1 MSKTLFTSGKLRFE
15 QVRGVG
21 TIETDFLPNKRV
33 YTLIG
38 ENGVGKTKF
47 LECLFTLLILTHE
60 EIHKRFRSSIT
71 NAPFKSVHINS
82 LQETLDINQMNEQ
95 GESQHSPRTSPSKLL
110 GTTLKLPLVYI
121 PAQNRGN
128 FQTDPNSMYRMG
140 NRLGNRKER
149 LDTYFMRMFNFLR
162 REDKD
167 LRDLDSYT
175 TNIREWI
182 IQRAQSANPYQV
194 KEDNREIEIVALLKL
209 LNQIDKSIDANFLEI
224 SGDDR
229 VSIKISNQKR
239 ELSEL
244 SSGYTSIL
252 KIIQTIMAGYGY
264 FTNEVQIANVRG
276 IVLIDEIESHLH
288 NEWQVK
294 IIPLLKR
301 LFPNT
306 TFFITTHSSLV
317 ISQLE
322 DGEAYRLQREADGV
336 VYGKAIAHPSN
347 ASFIDLLNEAFNV
360 DLNKLKIE
368 RARGQSESQKAAK
381 QALLKLVQQELAK
394 GADK

>member
-38 ENGVGKTKF
+38 TNGVGKTKF
-47 LECLFTLLILTHE
+47 LECLFVLLFLANE
-60 EIHKRFRSSIT
+60 EIQNQPYAINANHIPFNLVKISS
-71 NAPFKSVHINS
+71 
-82 LQETLDINQMNEQ
+82 LDKILNINQ
-95 GESQHSPRTSPSKLL
+95 L
-110 GTTLKLPLVYI
+110 GTNISLSVVDKILDQKFNLPLVYI
-121 PAQNRGN
+121 TAQNRSNLKKHSN
-128 FQTDPNSMYRMG
+128 FIS
-140 NRLGNRKER
+140 RLGNRKDR
-149 LDTYFMRMFNFLR
+149 ASKYFKKIFDVLGYNNQ
-162 REDKD
+162 D
-167 LRDLDSYT
+167 LRDLNSDI
-175 TNIREWI
+175 NIQEWI
-182 IQRAQSANPYQV
+182 IQRAQSSNRYQS
-194 KEDNREIEIVALLKL
+194 KEDNREIEITTLLKL
-209 LNQIDKSIDANFLEI
+209 LNQIDERIDADYLEI
-224 SGDDR
+224 SGDNR
-229 VSIKISNQKR
+229 VFIKIENQKR

-244 SSGYTSIL
+244 SSGFTSIF
-252 KIIQTIMAGYGY
+252 KIIQTIIADYSY

-294 IIPLLKR
+294 IIPLLKQ

-322 DGEAYRLQREADGV
+322 DGEAYRLQRETDGV

-347 ASFIDLLNEAFNV
+347 ASIIDLLNEAFNV

-368 RARGQSESQKAAK
+368 RAQGQSESQKAAK

-394 GADK
+394 GAEK

>member
-38 ENGVGKTKF
+38 TNGVGKTKF
-47 LECLFTLLILTHE
+47 LECLFVLLFLANE
-60 EIHKRFRSSIT
+60 EIQNQPYAINLNHIPFNLVKISS
-71 NAPFKSVHINS
+71 
-82 LQETLDINQMNEQ
+82 LDKILNINQ
-95 GESQHSPRTSPSKLL
+95 L
-110 GTTLKLPLVYI
+110 GTNISLSVVDKILDQKFNLPLVYI
-121 PAQNRGN
+121 TAQNRSN
-128 FQTDPNSMYRMG
+128 LKKHSDFIS
-140 NRLGNRKER
+140 RLGNRKDR
-149 LDTYFMRMFNFLR
+149 ASKYFEKIFGVLWYDNQ
-162 REDKD
+162 D
-167 LRDLDSYT
+167 LRDLNSDI
-175 TNIREWI
+175 NIQEWI
-182 IQRAQSANPYQV
+182 IQRAQSSNPYQS
-194 KEDNREIEIVALLKL
+194 KEDNREIEITTLLKL
-209 LNQIDKSIDANFLEI
+209 LNQIDERIDADYLEI
-224 SGDDR
+224 SGDNR
-229 VSIKISNQKR
+229 VFIKIENQKR

-244 SSGYTSIL
+244 SSGFTSIF
-252 KIIQTIMAGYGY
+252 KIIQTIIAGYSY

-294 IIPLLKR
+294 IIPLLKQ

-322 DGEAYRLQREADGV
+322 DGEAYRLQRETDGV

-347 ASFIDLLNEAFNV
+347 ASIIDLLNEAFNV

-368 RARGQSESQKAAK
+368 RAQGQSESQKSAK

-394 GADK
+394 GAEK

>member
-38 ENGVGKTKF
+38 TNGVGKTKF
-47 LECLFTLLILTHE
+47 LECLFVLLFLANE
-60 EIHKRFRSSIT
+60 EIQNQPYAINVNHIPFNLVKISS
-71 NAPFKSVHINS
+71 
-82 LQETLDINQMNEQ
+82 LDKILNINQ
-95 GESQHSPRTSPSKLL
+95 L
-110 GTTLKLPLVYI
+110 GTNISLSGVDKILDQKFNLPLVYI
-121 PAQNRGN
+121 TAQNRSN
-128 FQTDPNSMYRMG
+128 LKKHSDFIS
-140 NRLGNRKER
+140 RLGNRKDR
-149 LDTYFMRMFNFLR
+149 ASKYFEKIFGVLWYDNQ
-162 REDKD
+162 D
-167 LRDLDSYT
+167 LRDLNSDI
-175 TNIREWI
+175 NIQEWI
-182 IQRAQSANPYQV
+182 IQRAQSSNPYQS
-194 KEDNREIEIVALLKL
+194 KEDNREIEITTLLKL
-209 LNQIDKSIDANFLEI
+209 LNQIDERIDANFLEI
-224 SGDDR
+224 SGDNR
-229 VSIKISNQKR
+229 VFIKIENQKR

-244 SSGYTSIL
+244 SSGFTSIF
-252 KIIQTIMAGYGY
+252 KIIQTIIAGYSY

-294 IIPLLKR
+294 IIPLLKQ

-322 DGEAYRLQREADGV
+322 DGEAYRLQRETDGV

-368 RARGQSESQKAAK
+368 RAQGQSESQKAAK
-381 QALLKLVQQELAK
+381 QALLELVQQELAK
-394 GADK
+394 GEEK

>member
-38 ENGVGKTKF
+38 TNGVGKTKF
-47 LECLFTLLILTHE
+47 LECLFVLLFLANE
-60 EIHKRFRSSIT
+60 EIQNQPYAINVNHIPFNLVKISS
-71 NAPFKSVHINS
+71 
-82 LQETLDINQMNEQ
+82 LDKILNINQ
-95 GESQHSPRTSPSKLL
+95 L
-110 GTTLKLPLVYI
+110 GTNISLSGVDKILDQKFNLPLVYI
-121 PAQNRGN
+121 TAQNRSN
-128 FQTDPNSMYRMG
+128 LKKHSDFIS
-140 NRLGNRKER
+140 RLGNRKDR
-149 LDTYFMRMFNFLR
+149 ASKYFEKIFGVLWYDNQ
-162 REDKD
+162 D
-167 LRDLDSYT
+167 LRDLNSDI
-175 TNIREWI
+175 NIQEWI
-182 IQRAQSANPYQV
+182 IQRAQSSNPYQS
-194 KEDNREIEIVALLKL
+194 KEDNREIEITTLLKL
-209 LNQIDKSIDANFLEI
+209 LNQIDERIDANFLEI
-224 SGDDR
+224 SGDNR
-229 VSIKISNQKR
+229 VFIKIENQKR

-244 SSGYTSIL
+244 SSGFTSIF
-252 KIIQTIMAGYGY
+252 KIIQTIIAGYSY

-294 IIPLLKR
+294 IIPLLKQ

-322 DGEAYRLQREADGV
+322 DGEAYRLQRETDGV

-347 ASFIDLLNEAFNV
+347 ASIIDLLNEAFNV

-368 RARGQSESQKAAK
+368 RAQGQSESQKAAK

-394 GADK
+394 GAEK

>member
-21 TIETDFLPNKRV
+21 TIETDFLPNKRI

-47 LECLFTLLILTHE
+47 LECLFTLLFLVNE
-60 EIHKRFRSSIT
+60 EIQKHGGIIKVE
-71 NAPFKSVHINS
+71 NVPFKKAIINS
-82 LQETLDINQMNEQ
+82 EDYLNIEDIKN
-95 GESQHSPRTSPSKLL
+95 KLFNDHIHL
-110 GTTLKLPLVYI
+110 SNISNSFKQNLNSSLVYI
-121 PAQNRGN
+121 PAQNRSNLRKKSDNIG
-128 FQTDPNSMYRMG
+128 
-140 NRLGNRKER
+140 RLGDRKER
-149 LDTYFMRMFNFLR
+149 TERYFKDMFNVLS
-162 REDKD
+162 KKNQD
-167 LRDLDSYT
+167 LRDLNSDI
-175 TNIREWI
+175 NIQEWI
-182 IQRAQSANPYQV
+182 IQRAQSSNPYQS
-194 KEDNREIEIVALLKL
+194 KEDNREIEITTLLKL
-209 LNQIDKSIDANFLEI
+209 LNQIDERIDANFLEI
-224 SGDDR
+224 SGDNR
-229 VSIKISNQKR
+229 VFIKIENQKR

-244 SSGYTSIL
+244 SSGFTSIF
-252 KIIQTIMAGYGY
+252 KIIQTIIAGYSY

-294 IIPLLKR
+294 IIPLLKQ

-322 DGEAYRLQREADGV
+322 DGEAYRLQRETDGV

-368 RARGQSESQKAAK
+368 RAQGQSESQKAAK
-381 QALLKLVQQELAK
+381 QALLELVQQELAK
-394 GADK
+394 GAEK

>member
-1 MSKTLFTSGKLRFE
+1 MVSAALWTCLFLLHFE

-47 LECLFTLLILTHE
+47 LECLFTLLFLVNE
-60 EIHKRFRSSIT
+60 EIQKHGGLIKVE
-71 NAPFKSVHINS
+71 NVPFKKVIINS
-82 LQETLDINQMNEQ
+82 EDYLNIEDIKD
-95 GESQHSPRTSPSKLL
+95 KLFNDHIHL
-110 GTTLKLPLVYI
+110 SNISNSFKQNLNSSLVYI
-121 PAQNRGN
+121 PAQNRSNLRKKSDNIG
-128 FQTDPNSMYRMG
+128 
-140 NRLGNRKER
+140 RLGDRKER
-149 LDTYFMRMFNFLR
+149 TERYFKDMFNVLS
-162 REDKD
+162 EENQD
-167 LRDLDSYT
+167 LRDLNSDI
-175 TNIREWI
+175 NIQEWI
-182 IQRAQSANPYQV
+182 IQRAQSSNPYQS
-194 KEDNREIEIVALLKL
+194 KEDNREIEITTLLKL
-209 LNQIDKSIDANFLEI
+209 LNQIDERIDANFLEI
-224 SGDDR
+224 SGDNR
-229 VSIKISNQKR
+229 VFIKIENQKR

-244 SSGYTSIL
+244 SSGFTSIF
-252 KIIQTIMAGYGY
+252 KIIQTIIAGYSY

-294 IIPLLKR
+294 IIPLLKQ

-322 DGEAYRLQREADGV
+322 DGEAYRLQRETDGV

-360 DLNKLKIE
+360 DLNTLNIE
-368 RARGQSESQKAAK
+368 RTQGQSESQKAAK

-394 GADK
+394 GAEK

>member
-38 ENGVGKTKF
+38 TNGVGKTKF
-47 LECLFTLLILTHE
+47 LECLFVLLFLANE
-60 EIHKRFRSSIT
+60 EIQNQPYAINVNHIPFNLVKISS
-71 NAPFKSVHINS
+71 
-82 LQETLDINQMNEQ
+82 LDKILNINQ
-95 GESQHSPRTSPSKLL
+95 L
-110 GTTLKLPLVYI
+110 GTYISLSVVDKILDQKFNLPLVYI
-121 PAQNRGN
+121 TAQNRSN
-128 FQTDPNSMYRMG
+128 LKKHSDFIS
-140 NRLGNRKER
+140 RLGVRKER
-149 LDTYFMRMFNFLR
+149 TERYFKDMFNVLSK
-162 REDKD
+162 ENQD
-167 LRDLDSYT
+167 LRDLNSDI
-175 TNIREWI
+175 NIQEWI
-182 IQRAQSANPYQV
+182 IQRAQSSNPYQS
-194 KEDNREIEIVALLKL
+194 KEDNREIEITTLLKL
-209 LNQIDKSIDANFLEI
+209 LNQIDERIDANFLEI
-224 SGDDR
+224 SGDNR
-229 VSIKISNQKR
+229 VFIKIENQKR

-244 SSGYTSIL
+244 SSGFTSIF
-252 KIIQTIMAGYGY
+252 KIIQTIIAGYSY

-294 IIPLLKR
+294 IIPLLKQ

-322 DGEAYRLQREADGV
+322 DGEAYRLQRETDGV

-368 RARGQSESQKAAK
+368 RAQGQSESQKAAK
-381 QALLKLVQQELAK
+381 QALLELVQQELAK
-394 GADK
+394 GEEK

>member
-38 ENGVGKTKF
+38 TNGVGKTKF
-47 LECLFTLLILTHE
+47 LECLFVLLFLANE
-60 EIHKRFRSSIT
+60 EIQNQPYAINLNHIPFNLVKISS
-71 NAPFKSVHINS
+71 
-82 LQETLDINQMNEQ
+82 LDKILNINQ
-95 GESQHSPRTSPSKLL
+95 L
-110 GTTLKLPLVYI
+110 GTNISLSVVDKILDQKFNLPLVYI
-121 PAQNRGN
+121 TAQNRSN
-128 FQTDPNSMYRMG
+128 LKKHSDFIS
-140 NRLGNRKER
+140 RLGNRKDR
-149 LDTYFMRMFNFLR
+149 ASKYFEKIFGVLWYDNQ
-162 REDKD
+162 D
-167 LRDLDSYT
+167 LRDLNSDI
-175 TNIREWI
+175 NIQEWI
-182 IQRAQSANPYQV
+182 IQRAQSSNPYQS
-194 KEDNREIEIVALLKL
+194 KEDNREIEITTLLKL
-209 LNQIDKSIDANFLEI
+209 LNQIDERIDADYLEI
-224 SGDDR
+224 SGDNR
-229 VSIKISNQKR
+229 VFIKIENQKR

-244 SSGYTSIL
+244 SSGFTSIF
-252 KIIQTIMAGYGY
+252 KIIQTIIAGYSY

-294 IIPLLKR
+294 IIPLLKQ

-322 DGEAYRLQREADGV
+322 DGEAYRLQRETDGV

-347 ASFIDLLNEAFNV
+347 ASIIDLLNEAFNV

-368 RARGQSESQKAAK
+368 RAQGQSESQKAAK
-381 QALLKLVQQELAK
+381 QALLELVQQELAK
-394 GADK
+394 GEEK

>member
-38 ENGVGKTKF
+38 TNGVGKTKF
-47 LECLFTLLILTHE
+47 LECLFVLLFLANE
-60 EIHKRFRSSIT
+60 EIQNQPYAINANHIPFNLVKISS
-71 NAPFKSVHINS
+71 
-82 LQETLDINQMNEQ
+82 LDKILNINQ
-95 GESQHSPRTSPSKLL
+95 L
-110 GTTLKLPLVYI
+110 GTNISLSVVDKILDQKFNLPLVYI
-121 PAQNRGN
+121 TAQNRSNLKKHSN
-128 FQTDPNSMYRMG
+128 FIS
-140 NRLGNRKER
+140 RLGNRKDR
-149 LDTYFMRMFNFLR
+149 ASKYFEKIFDVLGYNNQ
-162 REDKD
+162 D
-167 LRDLDSYT
+167 LRDLNSDI
-175 TNIREWI
+175 NIQEWI
-182 IQRAQSANPYQV
+182 IQRAQSSNRYQS
-194 KEDNREIEIVALLKL
+194 KEDNREIEITTLLKL
-209 LNQIDKSIDANFLEI
+209 LNQIDERIDANFLEI
-224 SGDDR
+224 SGDNR
-229 VSIKISNQKR
+229 VFIKIENQKR

-244 SSGYTSIL
+244 SSGFTSIF
-252 KIIQTIMAGYGY
+252 KIIQTIIADYSY

-294 IIPLLKR
+294 IIPLLKQ

-322 DGEAYRLQREADGV
+322 DGEAYRLQRETDGV

-347 ASFIDLLNEAFNV
+347 ASIIDLLNEAFNV

-368 RARGQSESQKAAK
+368 RAQGQSESQKAAK

-394 GADK
+394 GAEK

>member
-38 ENGVGKTKF
+38 TNGVGKTKF
-47 LECLFTLLILTHE
+47 LECLFVLLFLANE
-60 EIHKRFRSSIT
+60 EIQNQPYAININHIPFNLVKISS
-71 NAPFKSVHINS
+71 
-82 LQETLDINQMNEQ
+82 LDKILNINQ
-95 GESQHSPRTSPSKLL
+95 L
-110 GTTLKLPLVYI
+110 GTHISLSVVDKILDQKFNLPLVYI
-121 PAQNRGN
+121 TAQNRSN
-128 FQTDPNSMYRMG
+128 LKKHSDFIS
-140 NRLGNRKER
+140 RLGNRKDR
-149 LDTYFMRMFNFLR
+149 ASGYFKKIFDVLGYNNQ
-162 REDKD
+162 D
-167 LRDLDSYT
+167 LRDLNSDI
-175 TNIREWI
+175 NIQEWI
-182 IQRAQSANPYQV
+182 IQRAQSSNRYQS
-194 KEDNREIEIVALLKL
+194 KEDNREIEITTLLKL
-209 LNQIDKSIDANFLEI
+209 LNQIDERIDANFLEI
-224 SGDDR
+224 SGDNR
-229 VSIKISNQKR
+229 VFIKIENQKR

-244 SSGYTSIL
+244 SSGFTSIF
-252 KIIQTIMAGYGY
+252 KIIQIIIAGYSY

-294 IIPLLKR
+294 IIPLLKQ

-322 DGEAYRLQREADGV
+322 DGEAYRLQRETDGV

-368 RARGQSESQKAAK
+368 RAQGQSESQKAAK

-394 GADK
+394 GAEK

>member
-38 ENGVGKTKF
+38 TNGVGKTKF
-47 LECLFTLLILTHE
+47 LECLFVLLFLANE
-60 EIHKRFRSSIT
+60 EIQNQPYAINVNHIPFNLVKISS
-71 NAPFKSVHINS
+71 
-82 LQETLDINQMNEQ
+82 LDKILNINQ
-95 GESQHSPRTSPSKLL
+95 L
-110 GTTLKLPLVYI
+110 GTYISLSVVDKILDQKFNLPLVYI
-121 PAQNRGN
+121 TAQNRSN
-128 FQTDPNSMYRMG
+128 LKKHSDFIS
-140 NRLGNRKER
+140 RLGVRKER
-149 LDTYFMRMFNFLR
+149 TERYSKDMFNVLSK
-162 REDKD
+162 ENQD
-167 LRDLDSYT
+167 LRDLNSDI
-175 TNIREWI
+175 NIQEWI
-182 IQRAQSANPYQV
+182 IQRAQSSNPYQS
-194 KEDNREIEIVALLKL
+194 KEDNREIEITTLLKL
-209 LNQIDKSIDANFLEI
+209 LNQIDERIDANFLEI
-224 SGDDR
+224 SGDNR
-229 VSIKISNQKR
+229 VFIKIENQKR

-244 SSGYTSIL
+244 SSGFTSIF
-252 KIIQTIMAGYGY
+252 KIIQTIIAGYSY

-294 IIPLLKR
+294 IIPLLKQ

-322 DGEAYRLQREADGV
+322 DGEAYRLQRETDGV

-368 RARGQSESQKAAK
+368 RAQGQSESQKAAK
-381 QALLKLVQQELAK
+381 QALLELVQQELAK
-394 GADK
+394 GEEK

>member
-38 ENGVGKTKF
+38 TNGVGKTKF
-47 LECLFTLLILTHE
+47 LECLFVLLFLANE
-60 EIHKRFRSSIT
+60 EIQNQPYAINLNHIPFNLVKISS
-71 NAPFKSVHINS
+71 
-82 LQETLDINQMNEQ
+82 LDKILNINQ
-95 GESQHSPRTSPSKLL
+95 L
-110 GTTLKLPLVYI
+110 GTNISLSVVDKILDQKFNLPLVYI
-121 PAQNRGN
+121 TAQNRSN
-128 FQTDPNSMYRMG
+128 LKKHSDFIS
-140 NRLGNRKER
+140 RLGNRKDR
-149 LDTYFMRMFNFLR
+149 ASKYFEKIFGVLWHDNQ
-162 REDKD
+162 D
-167 LRDLDSYT
+167 LRDLNSDI
-175 TNIREWI
+175 NIQEWI
-182 IQRAQSANPYQV
+182 IQRAQSSNPYQS
-194 KEDNREIEIVALLKL
+194 KEDNREIEITTLLKS
-209 LNQIDKSIDANFLEI
+209 LNQIDERIDANFLEI
-224 SGDDR
+224 SGDNR
-229 VSIKISNQKR
+229 VFIKIENQKR

-244 SSGYTSIL
+244 SSGFTSIF
-252 KIIQTIMAGYGY
+252 KIIQAIIAGYSY

-294 IIPLLKR
+294 IIPLLKQ

-306 TFFITTHSSLV
+306 TFFITTYSSLV

-322 DGEAYRLQREADGV
+322 DGEAYRLQRETDGV

-347 ASFIDLLNEAFNV
+347 ASIIDLLNEAFNV

-368 RARGQSESQKAAK
+368 RAQGQSESQKAAK

-394 GADK
+394 GAEK

>member
-38 ENGVGKTKF
+38 TNGVGKTKF
-47 LECLFTLLILTHE
+47 LECLFVLLFLANE
-60 EIHKRFRSSIT
+60 EIQNQPYAINVNHIPFNLVKISS
-71 NAPFKSVHINS
+71 
-82 LQETLDINQMNEQ
+82 LDKILNINQ
-95 GESQHSPRTSPSKLL
+95 L
-110 GTTLKLPLVYI
+110 GTNISLSVVDKILDQKFNLPLVYI
-121 PAQNRGN
+121 TAQNRSN
-128 FQTDPNSMYRMG
+128 LKKHSDFIS
-140 NRLGNRKER
+140 RLGNRKDR
-149 LDTYFMRMFNFLR
+149 ASKYFKKIFDVLWHNQ
-162 REDKD
+162 D
-167 LRDLDSYT
+167 LRDLNSDI
-175 TNIREWI
+175 NIQEWI
-182 IQRAQSANPYQV
+182 IQRAQSSNRYQS
-194 KEDNREIEIVALLKL
+194 KEDNREIEITTLLKL
-209 LNQIDKSIDANFLEI
+209 LNQIDERIDANFLEI
-224 SGDDR
+224 SGDNR
-229 VSIKISNQKR
+229 VFIKIENQKR

-244 SSGYTSIL
+244 SSGFTSIF
-252 KIIQTIMAGYGY
+252 KIIQTIIADYSY

-294 IIPLLKR
+294 IIPLLKQ

-322 DGEAYRLQREADGV
+322 DGEAYRLQRETDGV

-368 RARGQSESQKAAK
+368 RAQGQSESQKAAK

-394 GADK
+394 GAEK

>member
-47 LECLFTLLILTHE
+47 LECLFVLLFLANE
-60 EIHKRFRSSIT
+60 EIQNQPYAINLNHIPFNLVKISS
-71 NAPFKSVHINS
+71 
-82 LQETLDINQMNEQ
+82 LDKILNINQ
-95 GESQHSPRTSPSKLL
+95 L
-110 GTTLKLPLVYI
+110 GTNISLSVVDKILDQKFNLPLVYI
-121 PAQNRGN
+121 TAQNRSN
-128 FQTDPNSMYRMG
+128 LKKHSDFIS
-140 NRLGNRKER
+140 RLGNRKDR
-149 LDTYFMRMFNFLR
+149 ASKYFEKIFGVLWYDNQ
-162 REDKD
+162 D
-167 LRDLDSYT
+167 LRDLNSDI
-175 TNIREWI
+175 NIQEWI
-182 IQRAQSANPYQV
+182 IQRAQSSNPYQS
-194 KEDNREIEIVALLKL
+194 KEDNREIEITTLLKL
-209 LNQIDKSIDANFLEI
+209 LNQIDERIDADYLEI
-224 SGDDR
+224 SGDNR
-229 VSIKISNQKR
+229 VFIKIENQKR

-244 SSGYTSIL
+244 SSGFTSIF
-252 KIIQTIMAGYGY
+252 KIIQAIIAGYSY

-294 IIPLLKR
+294 IIPLLKQ

-322 DGEAYRLQREADGV
+322 DGEAYRLQRETDGV

-368 RARGQSESQKAAK
+368 RAQGQSESQKAAK
-381 QALLKLVQQELAK
+381 QALLELVQQELAK
-394 GADK
+394 GKEK